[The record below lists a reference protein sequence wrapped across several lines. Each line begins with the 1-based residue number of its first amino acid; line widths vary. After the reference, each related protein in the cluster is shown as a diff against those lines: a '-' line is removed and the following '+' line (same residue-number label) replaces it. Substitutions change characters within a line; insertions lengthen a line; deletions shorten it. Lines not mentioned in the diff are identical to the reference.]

1 MVQHLYFIYLVG
13 GLFTDPASTGTVL
26 VTGHT
31 ARETNRRVEKVTLTS
46 GLEIK
51 ISGFPRDLIPPTNP
65 TPEVRIPTCPKLSF
79 VTWEGDDLQFP
90 NDLLFKNISF

>member
-31 ARETNRRVEKVTLTS
+31 AHETSRRVVKVTLTS

-65 TPEVRIPTCPKLSF
+65 TPEVIGQNSNLSK
-79 VTWEGDDLQFP
+79 VIICDLGGG
-90 NDLLFKNISF
+90 